1 MQFVRSGTIAVT
13 KNEMPISGILEKFN
27 TTNST
32 S

>member
-13 KNEMPISGILEKFN
+13 KNEMPISEILEKFN
-27 TTNST
+27 TTNSL